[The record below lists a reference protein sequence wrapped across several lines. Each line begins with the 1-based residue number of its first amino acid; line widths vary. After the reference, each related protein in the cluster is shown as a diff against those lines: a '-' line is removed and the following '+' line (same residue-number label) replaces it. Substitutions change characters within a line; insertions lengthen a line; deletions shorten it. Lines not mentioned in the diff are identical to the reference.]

1 MTERAII
8 DSLLNDLLGL
18 SELGSLN
25 LTDIDTG
32 IKKALT
38 PRQRR

>member
-1 MTERAII
+1 MPERAII
-8 DSLLNDLLGL
+8 DRLLNDLLSLG
-18 SELGSLN
+18 ELGRLD